1 MNKQPVLFSGNLR
14 KQTGTVP
21 LNSLPPLS
29 LYIHIP
35 WCVRKCPYCDF
46 NSHQVAGTLN
56 EQAYVT
62 ALLTDLEQELPF
74 IWGRPV
80 HTVFIGGGTPS
91 LFSAEAINT
100 LLSGVRAR
108 VHLLPEAEI
117 TLEANPGTFERER
130 FIGFAEA
137 GVNRLSIG
145 VQSFADDTLRA
156 LGRIHCRAEA
166 LAAIELALETFAKVN
181 IDLMYALPGQNVS
194 AAVQDICT
202 AIATGVRHI
211 SAYQLTMEPNTPFGH
226 TPPAGLPAEDAA
238 ADIENAIHQQLH
250 IAGFG
255 HYEISAFAQQGQA
268 CRHNLNYWQFGDY
281 IGIGAGAHGKISS
294 VEGVVRTTRSRHPK
308 EYLAAMR
315 SQPEAAITRHAVC
328 AADLPFE
335 FMMNALRLRQG
346 VPSAW
351 FAERTG
357 LDLAVVQ
364 HALAEAVQR
373 GLLDAQ
379 PQFLRATPL
388 GQRFLNDLL
397 ALFLPD

>member
-1 MNKQPVLFSGNLR
+1 MNNQPLLFSGNL
-14 KQTGTVP
+14 KTQTKTIP
-21 LNSLPPLS
+21 LNTLPPLS

-46 NSHQVAGTLN
+46 NSHQVTDSLN
-56 EQAYVT
+56 EQAYIA
-62 ALLTDLEQELPF
+62 ALLTDLEHELPY
-74 IWGRPV
+74 IWGRSV

-91 LFSAEAINT
+91 LFSAEAIST
-100 LLSGVRAR
+100 LLSGIRAR
-108 VHLLPEAEI
+108 VHLLPGAEI
-117 TLEANPGTFERER
+117 TLEANPGTFERAR

-145 VQSFADDTLRA
+145 VQSFADTTLRT

-166 LAAIELALETFAKVN
+166 LAAIELALTTFDKVN
-181 IDLMYALPGQNVS
+181 IDLMYALPGQDVPS
-194 AAVQDICT
+194 AVEDITT
-202 AIATGVRHI
+202 AIATGARHI

-226 TPPAGLPAEDAA
+226 TPPARLPGEDAA
-238 ADIENAIHQQLH
+238 ADIENAVHRQLQA
-250 IAGFG
+250 AGFM
-255 HYEISAFAQQGQA
+255 HYETSAFAQAEQA
-268 CRHNLNYWQFGDY
+268 CQHNLNYWQFGDY

-294 VEGVVRTTRSRHPK
+294 AEGVTRTTRCRHPK
-308 EYLAAMR
+308 DYLTAMLNR
-315 SQPEAAITRHAVC
+315 PDTAITRHPVR

-335 FMMNALRLRQG
+335 FMMNALRLSNG

-357 LDLAVVQ
+357 LDLAAIR
-364 HALAEAVQR
+364 HALTEAVQR
-373 GLLDAQ
+373 GLLDAH